1 MKAEKV
7 TVSLPAD
14 TLAALGRVQ
23 RRLGKTRSAL
33 VSEALAE
40 WLRGQDVPDAD
51 RRYVEAYLRQPDR
64 AAESEATAAG
74 AVAEWDRWE

>member
-1 MKAEKV
+1 MKVEKV
-7 TVSLPAD
+7 TVSVPAG
-14 TLAALGRVQ
+14 TLAMLERVQ

-40 WLRGQDVPDAD
+40 WLRTQDVPDAD
-51 RRYVEAYLRQPDR
+51 RRYAEAYLRQPEP

-74 AVAEWDRWE
+74 AVAEWARWE

>member
-1 MKAEKV
+1 MKVEKV
-7 TVSLPAD
+7 TVSVPAG
-14 TLAALGRVQ
+14 TLATLERVQ

-40 WLRGQDVPDAD
+40 WLRTQDVPDAD
-51 RRYVEAYLRQPDR
+51 RRYAEAYLRQPEA

-74 AVAEWDRWE
+74 AVAEWSRWE